1 MSDHFTDRWHTSSYS
16 ASAGQCV
23 EVAVTPTVVGV
34 RDSKDR
40 DTGTLIINR
49 ERWAAFIASL
59 AA

>member
-1 MSDHFTDRWHTSSYS
+1 
-16 ASAGQCV
+16 
-23 EVAVTPTVVGV
+23 VGV